1 MYVNTGS
8 WICTVGKLSKK
19 YLTKTDF
26 MIILI
31 SWILWAEQIEDVCS
45 VMVCQEEFT
54 LPDKLPV
61 SLHWKTK
68 VMEGIPSPWKIM
80 FLCGQKSKKLNQP
93 QKCKPCVTFFT
104 FFFWI
109 IAILMQIC

>member
-54 LPDKLPV
+54 VPDKLPV

-68 VMEGIPSPWKIM
+68 VMEGIPSPWKII
-80 FLCGQKSKKLNQP
+80 FFVWTEIQKTQSATK
-93 QKCKPCVTFFT
+93 V
-104 FFFWI
+104 
-109 IAILMQIC
+109 